1 MPTQAVLDGLGHF
14 TRRVAPYLLM
24 LFACSGLSGCATV
37 NFRND
42 LHRNN
47 SEHQRA
53 DVLNAG
59 RISSAT
65 RLSLIVAGTNET
77 ECRERLA
84 WCLQKISGSEAL
96 NDEMRLSAQSE
107 LWLDNAISMS
117 PDNADKLTSDAALD
131 AYVQSAR
138 AAYAYL
144 FFTRRTPESRTF
156 EIRQAQ
162 VVGFYNYAVS
172 RALVT
177 FFNEL
182 SSGNRREW
190 GYQRAGWKWLR
201 PDTDVVFGP
210 DQRVPSELIPAD
222 GLSFKGMRSDYRRDG
237 LGATFVAVAPKQP
250 QPANQPVAGQPWRQ
264 PQFFPLTGLLVFPGE
279 SLDEVLGSDQV
290 QVVGKDP
297 YQDEDIHMHERRIP
311 LAGNFTAPYGIWLAR
326 SKFNRESKFAL
337 FGRDRRL
344 TSPRVLVMRPFDPDR
359 LTIVMI
365 HGLASSPDA
374 WIDAANAMV
383 GFDTKIRRKYQ
394 IWQVFYPTNA
404 PIAVNRKEIQDAL
417 EATLDHFDPQR
428 TSRASRNMVLI
439 GHSMG
444 GVIARLLVSSSDDK
458 LWDAIPVR
466 EDYPQEKKAALDE
479 KLRPYLQFEPM
490 PEVTRA
496 IFLAAPHRGS
506 PFAHM
511 TLGRFVRSLIRLPK
525 EWVDTNK
532 TALDLMREAAP
543 HDIPFRL
550 PTSVDNLSERDPF
563 VRAASSLRIAP
574 WVKYHSIIGNEAGDN
589 RPLQDT
595 SDGIVPY
602 WSSHLDGADSELI
615 VHSSH
620 GVQEN
625 TDAMLEIRRILHV
638 HLDATAAPASG
649 AN

>member
-1 MPTQAVLDGLGHF
+1 MPNPMLLDGSGSF
-14 TRRVAPYLLM
+14 KRRAVTCLPMLL
-24 LFACSGLSGCATV
+24 ALSVLPGCATV
-37 NFRND
+37 DFKND
-42 LHRNN
+42 LHRNS
-47 SEHQRA
+47 SERQRA

-59 RISSAT
+59 RISAAT
-65 RLSLIVAGTNET
+65 RLTLIVAGTNVD
-77 ECRERLA
+77 ECRKRLA
-84 WCLQKISGSEAL
+84 WCLRKISGNEAL

-107 LWLDNAISMS
+107 LWLDNAISAS
-117 PDNADKLTSDAALD
+117 PDDAEKLASDAALD
-131 AYVQSAR
+131 AYLQSAR

-144 FFTRRTPESRTF
+144 FFTERTPESRTF

-182 SSGNRREW
+182 SSGSHREW
-190 GYQRAGWKWLR
+190 GYQRAGWKWLH
-201 PDTDVVFGP
+201 PDTDVVFGT
-210 DQRVPSELIPAD
+210 DQRIPSELIPAD
-222 GLSFKGMRSDYRRDG
+222 GLSFKGMRNDYRRDG
-237 LGATFVAVAPKQP
+237 LGATFVAVAPKL
-250 QPANQPVAGQPWRQ
+250 AENQPVAGRPWRQ
-264 PQFFPLTGLLVFPGE
+264 PQYLPLTGLLMFPGE
-279 SLDEVLGSDQV
+279 SLDEVLDGDQV
-290 QVVGKDP
+290 QVVGRDP
-297 YQDEDIHMHERRIP
+297 YLDDDIHLHQRRIP
-311 LAGNFTAPYGIWLAR
+311 LAGNFTAPYGIWLSR

-337 FGRDRRL
+337 FGRDRLL

-359 LTIVMI
+359 VTIVMI

-383 GFDTKIRRKYQ
+383 GFDAEIRRKCQ

-404 PIAVNRKEIQDAL
+404 PIAVNRKQIHDAL

-428 TSRASRNMVLI
+428 ESAASRNMVLI

-466 EDYPQEKKAALDE
+466 ADYPPEKKAALDE

-506 PFAHM
+506 PMAHM

-525 EWVDTNK
+525 DFVDANRK
-532 TALDLMREAAP
+532 ALDLMREAAP
-543 HDIPFRL
+543 HDMPFRL
-550 PTSVDNLSERDPF
+550 PTSLDNLSERDPF
-563 VRAASSLRIAP
+563 LRAAASLRIAP
-574 WVKYHSIIGNEAGDN
+574 WVKYHSIIGNEADDN
-589 RPLQDT
+589 RPLQDS
-595 SDGIVPY
+595 SDGVVPY

-615 VHSSH
+615 VHSAH

-638 HLDATAAPASG
+638 HLDATAAAASD
-649 AN
+649 AH